1 MEQTVFSCSIAR
13 HEGVV
18 DIEVIGRIDRSSA
31 GQFRNQL
38 LTLAKEHPGSIA
50 IHMDR
55 LALIDSSCVAVLVE
69 AWRFMQEHGIAADGE
84 VAGGV
89 DPPGV
94 RRRRARPAPHPAP
107 LTPDPELPGLSGT
120 TIARDRPTGEG
131 SVR

>member
-1 MEQTVFSCSIAR
+1 MEHSVFSCSISR

-50 IHMDR
+50 IQMDR

-69 AWRFMQEHGIAADGE
+69 AWRFAEEHGIELTVTSPAASIRQVFDVTESG
-84 VAGGV
+84 
-89 DPPGV
+89 
-94 RRRRARPAPHPAP
+94 RL
-107 LTPDPELPGLSGT
+107 LTL
-120 TIARDRPTGEG
+120 RH
-131 SVR
+131 